1 MTAAGSPPRQTAAY
15 LRKWFSEVGF
25 TLDPRRGQNF
35 LVDLNIL
42 DVLLAAAAI
51 RPDDVV
57 LEVGCGTGS
66 LTARLAPLA
75 ARVVAAEID
84 PRLAQ
89 LARDSLVEADNVELV
104 EGDVLARKH
113 AIAPEV
119 LAAIDRARAAS
130 PSGRFLLVANLPYCV
145 ATPVIS
151 NLLAL
156 ERPFDQAVVTVQKEM
171 AERIAAVPRT
181 GDYSGLS
188 VWVQA
193 QCTATIERPLPP
205 SVFWP
210 RPKVDSAILRVDLD
224 RERRERIEDLP
235 GFQAF
240 VRDVFCHRRKA
251 LKGVLVRM
259 AGGKQNPSA
268 KAAIDVL
275 FDEMQFEP
283 GIRAEEI
290 PPDRFVELHHT
301 FRRLTGSHP

>member
-42 DVLLAAAAI
+42 DVLIAAAAI
-51 RPDDVV
+51 RADDVV

-151 NLLAL
+151 NLLAA
-156 ERPFDQAVVTVQKEM
+156 ERPFDRAVVTVQKEM
-171 AERIAAVPRT
+171 AERIAAVPCT

-188 VWVQA
+188 VWMQA
-193 QCTATIERPLPP
+193 QCTTTIERTLPP

-224 RERRERIEDLP
+224 RERRKRIEDLP
-235 GFQAF
+235 GFQTF
-240 VRDVFCHRRKA
+240 VREVFCHRRKA
-251 LKGVLVRM
+251 LKGVLVRL
-259 AGGKQNPSA
+259 AGGKQNPAA
-268 KAAIDVL
+268 KAAVDAL
-275 FDEMQFEP
+275 FEEMGFAA

>member
-1 MTAAGSPPRQTAAY
+1 MTAAGSAPRQTAAY

-42 DVLLAAAAI
+42 DVLLAAAEI

-119 LAAIDRARAAS
+119 LAAVDRARAAS

-151 NLLAL
+151 NLLAA
-156 ERPFDQAVVTVQKEM
+156 ERPFDRAVVTVQKEM

-193 QCTATIERPLPP
+193 QCTATIERTLPP

-224 RERRERIEDLP
+224 RVRRKRIEDLP

-240 VRDVFCHRRKA
+240 VREVFCHRRKA

-268 KAAIDVL
+268 KAVVDAI
-275 FDEMQFEP
+275 FAEMGFAP
-283 GIRAEEI
+283 GTRAEEI
-290 PPDRFVELHHT
+290 SPDRFVILHHT
-301 FRRLTGSHP
+301 FRRLTGRSP

>member
-1 MTAAGSPPRQTAAY
+1 MNSAGSPPRQTAAY

-42 DVLLAAAAI
+42 DVLLAAAEI

-66 LTARLAPLA
+66 LTSRLGPLA

-89 LARDSLVEADNVELV
+89 LARDSLVEADNIELV

-119 LAAIDRARAAS
+119 LAAVERARAAS

-156 ERPFDQAVVTVQKEM
+156 ERPFDRAVVTVQKEM
-171 AERIAAVPRT
+171 AERIAAVPST

-188 VWVQA
+188 VWIQS
-193 QCTATIERPLPP
+193 QCTATIERTLPP

-210 RPKVDSAILRVDLD
+210 RPKVDSAIIRIDLD
-224 RERRERIEDLP
+224 RERRGRIEDLP

-251 LKGVLVRM
+251 LKGVLVRL
-259 AGGKQNPSA
+259 AGGKQNSA
-268 KAAIDVL
+268 VRSAIDAL
-275 FDEMQFEP
+275 FDEMGFGP

-290 PPDRFVELHHT
+290 APDRFVILHRT
-301 FRRLTGSHP
+301 FKRLTGPHP

>member
-42 DVLLAAAAI
+42 DVLIAAAAI
-51 RPDDVV
+51 RADDVV

-89 LARDSLVEADNVELV
+89 LARDSLIEADNVELV

-151 NLLAL
+151 NLLAA
-156 ERPFDQAVVTVQKEM
+156 ERPFDRAVVTVQKEM
-171 AERIAAVPRT
+171 AERIAAVPCT

-188 VWVQA
+188 VWMQA
-193 QCTATIERPLPP
+193 QCTATIERTLPP

-224 RERRERIEDLP
+224 RERRKRIEDLP
-235 GFQAF
+235 GFQTF
-240 VRDVFCHRRKA
+240 VREVFCHRRKA
-251 LKGVLVRM
+251 LKGVLVRV

-268 KAAIDVL
+268 KAAVDAL
-275 FDEMQFEP
+275 FEEMGFAA